1 MCTVMVL
8 PPDCVHRVEHTAL
21 PFSATKKPTSP
32 LLLLMDLAGG
42 LVSKEV
48 LIPLG
53 ALARPPELCATV
65 AELVTTPAGPR
76 KQWLFQSS
84 RATTLDKL
92 TEETQKVQISYFR
105 RWADPICSTNS
116 TNGAYIQILRASS
129 LTRWQGKHGEA
140 FSIVCRS
147 GFEA

>member
-8 PPDCVHRVEHTAL
+8 PPDCVYCVEHTAL

-32 LLLLMDLAGG
+32 LLLLIDLAGG
-42 LVSKEV
+42 LVSQEV

-76 KQWLFQSS
+76 GIRQLFQSLS
-84 RATTLDKL
+84 AAK
-92 TEETQKVQISYFR
+92 
-105 RWADPICSTNS
+105 NS
-116 TNGAYIQILRASS
+116 LKRHKA
-129 LTRWQGKHGEA
+129 
-140 FSIVCRS
+140 CR
-147 GFEA
+147 